1 MGRRIMEWAGK
12 ASHLGGIP
20 RKTVIMCV
28 GSFAKAVAMF
38 LNSTCVHNQDTLLN
52 FVRSRPL
59 GVPLITVSNHM
70 STLDDPVMWG
80 FKGFPTC
87 NADLQRWVLAAEDIC
102 FKNTVFSY
110 FFRLGKCIPITRG
123 GGIYQE
129 HMMEALDR
137 LRDGEWLHTFP
148 EGKVCQE
155 DEPIRRLKWGTA
167 SLIARAPVTPI
178 VLPIIHRG
186 FEKAGLTLAC
196 AVSPNCTGPHFLEGS
211 HFKFIVMPEKY
222 MFGRR
227 PPIPLWNNDIKIII
241 GEPIEFDIAKLKQT
255 ALTKSRNLSSIP
267 NEGWPPFETLNE
279 AAQRCLYIDISER
292 IRVVMERLR
301 VSGEKPKVCLEADPY
316 QSIEEENLPIF
327 RCVGWLSHFPIY
339 NQMIMVCLRSLNLGI
354 CPKLNVLKIE
364 QPTMVFHEL
373 KGYGILS
380 EALVTGWVVKIGS
393 QVGGK
398 IKFMMGVYQ
407 PSVFPP
413 NSVVYPPSPYPP
425 QAATYPPQPYGTQA
439 QGAECTRIMKHGCV
453 IYPLIKECGTACLKK
468 EDDDDDGEECHCK
481 YYAIDGTFEAIKD
494 DTDFYPHVSDDNL
507 ITLNTICTMFTSLQK
522 LNAYKLLE
530 GGMDVKTNAEKL
542 MSHLLSYP
550 FHDTL
555 SSSSI
560 GNVVMGTNGLCSSFN
575 ETHRLLRPER
585 CV

>member
-1 MGRRIMEWAGK
+1 MEWAEK

-38 LNSTCVHNQDTLLN
+38 LNSTCVQNQDTLLN
-52 FVRSRPL
+52 LVTSRPV

-186 FEKAGLTLAC
+186 FEK
-196 AVSPNCTGPHFLEGS
+196 
-211 HFKFIVMPEKY
+211 VMPEKY
-222 MFGRR
+222 MFGKR
-227 PPIPLWNNDIKIII
+227 PPIPLWNKDIKIIV
-241 GEPIEFDIAKLKQT
+241 GEPIEFDIAELKQA
-255 ALTKSRNLSSIP
+255 ALTKSRNLSSIQK
-267 NEGWPPFETLNE
+267 EGWPPFEKLNE

-301 VSGEKPKVCLEADPY
+301 VSGEKPKL
-316 QSIEEENLPIF
+316 
-327 RCVGWLSHFPIY
+327 
-339 NQMIMVCLRSLNLGI
+339 
-354 CPKLNVLKIE
+354 
-364 QPTMVFHEL
+364 
-373 KGYGILS
+373 
-380 EALVTGWVVKIGS
+380 
-393 QVGGK
+393 
-398 IKFMMGVYQ
+398 
-407 PSVFPP
+407 
-413 NSVVYPPSPYPP
+413 
-425 QAATYPPQPYGTQA
+425 
-439 QGAECTRIMKHGCV
+439 
-453 IYPLIKECGTACLKK
+453 
-468 EDDDDDGEECHCK
+468 
-481 YYAIDGTFEAIKD
+481 
-494 DTDFYPHVSDDNL
+494 
-507 ITLNTICTMFTSLQK
+507 
-522 LNAYKLLE
+522 
-530 GGMDVKTNAEKL
+530 
-542 MSHLLSYP
+542 
-550 FHDTL
+550 
-555 SSSSI
+555 
-560 GNVVMGTNGLCSSFN
+560 
-575 ETHRLLRPER
+575 
-585 CV
+585 